1 MVLAV
6 VVFAAVALLL
16 PATLTS
22 GAVAMLVAGVVAG
35 AAVLAL
41 DGRPPGALGFH
52 LAPVAGRELAAGL
65 GVGTVVALAVV
76 VGMLVLGGVRYM
88 GEDGSVLGWLG
99 GGLGALAFLALPAA
113 AEEAVLRGYPLQAL
127 AEAWGP
133 AWALG
138 ITSFAFGGLHLANPE
153 VTALALTNVAA
164 AGLLLGVVYLKTA
177 SLWWAT
183 GAHLGW
189 NWAHGWVADVPV
201 SGLELMDAPFY
212 EGVSSG
218 PAWLGGGG
226 FGPEGSAV
234 ATVVV
239 LAASAL
245 LWRSKLLR
253 PSEAVRRSRPLVLA
267 RAVESHS

>member
-1 MVLAV
+1 MLLAG
-6 VVFAAVALLL
+6 LL
-16 PATLTS
+16 
-22 GAVAMLVAGVVAG
+22 AGV
-35 AAVLAL
+35 AVLAL
-41 DGRPPGALGFH
+41 DGRGPGALGFH
-52 LAPVAGRELAAGL
+52 LAPVAGRELAAGF
-65 GVGTVVALAVV
+65 GVGTVVGLAVV
-76 VGMLVLGGVRYM
+76 AGMLALGGVRFT
-88 GEDGSVLGWLG
+88 GQEGSLLGWLS

-138 ITSFAFGGLHLANPE
+138 ITSIAFGGLHLANPE
-153 VTALALTNVAA
+153 VTALALANVSA

-212 EGVSSG
+212 EGVPSG

-239 LAASAL
+239 LVASAL
-245 LWRSKLLR
+245 LWRSDLLR
-253 PSEAVRRSRPLVLA
+253 PSDAARRAEPLVLA
-267 RAVESHS
+267 AESHA